1 MFIGI
6 KKELD
11 SLDNEFEL
19 SLTHDGSRNFQI
31 LLNDSNENCK
41 YRSFSWGNR
50 KSLDYSPDI
59 LREEILKYFKTFYT
73 NDRIKICI
81 YSTLS
86 LDEMQKKVEKSFND
100 FDNFRENNIIN
111 NNDVL
116 LQKES
121 YSGHFFVEST
131 KKEQL
136 LIISFLLRPLFQY
149 YRSKPL
155 SVISNLLNEEGPGSL
170 HSYLKKNGY
179 INSFYAYL
187 DDDDCSNELF
197 FLYTIEIDLTDK
209 GLNDYKIV
217 IFEVNKYLNLIKSY
231 EKVPEYYLNQLKTL
245 SNLDFLYSDDEH
257 PSCMADK
264 ICYLM
269 NFVKSSDEIIL
280 VYSSLYLDWN
290 EEIYGEILKNLDI
303 SQSRITILTPE
314 DQMPVGVTLD
324 LKENWFGTKYK
335 RTDLKEIIDYLN
347 KQKILEDS
355 EKANTIE
362 FEELNGMIENPS
374 NKYHLP
380 RKNLYIPNSTSML
393 SDPIEKNVIPKL
405 VINTKKDNEP
415 MIKMWHYFDLEE
427 KKPKVC
433 IDMIVLYK
441 GIEDSLDD
449 QVDIDFFV
457 EYFRDVFNETIG
469 YESSEADICVS
480 ISNFQGKG
488 ISMSFYSYSEH
499 INLFLNNFYEL
510 FLKVC
515 LEKKKNDLFQQIKE
529 RVIKNLKSFRL
540 DSENQLD
547 ECLNNI
553 LFPEFQTTEK
563 IINFLDQYQIEK
575 LERFCENFLISFAN
589 ILSFT
594 FYFHGNIYA
603 EQATEVALR
612 IVDLFKEKL
621 TKTLLLK
628 GLNLNEFLCK
638 KVMIFPPKKRLFNLI
653 SLKSND
659 VDNPNF
665 MLLKLVDIGT
675 YNIEERNKLTLL
687 NSLISPQV
695 YEVLRMQK
703 SIGYMASSSIYDVRN
718 RLFLLIGVNSSKF
731 KTNLLR
737 DEINKFL
744 DFFLKEYLENLS
756 DEYFKNLVDG
766 IIANKLTKTKSLKN
780 NANKFWSEI
789 ILDEFLFDRVERNV
803 EILKNFEKKNIIE
816 WIREK
821 LGKIDSQMDFGLIP
835 DKEINESL
843 AEDEI
848 LYENL
853 VENDRKVYWECFD
866 FMNDEQKFYLV
877 E

>member
-1 MFIGI
+1 
-6 KKELD
+6 
-11 SLDNEFEL
+11 
-19 SLTHDGSRNFQI
+19 
-31 LLNDSNENCK
+31 
-41 YRSFSWGNR
+41 
-50 KSLDYSPDI
+50 
-59 LREEILKYFKTFYT
+59 
-73 NDRIKICI
+73 
-81 YSTLS
+81 
-86 LDEMQKKVEKSFND
+86 MQKKVEKSFND
-100 FDNFRENNIIN
+100 INNFRENENNIIN
-111 NNDVL
+111 NVSHL
-116 LQKES
+116 RKEA

-136 LIISFLLRPLFQY
+136 LIISFLLRPLFEY

-170 HSYLKKNGY
+170 HYYLKKNGY

-197 FLYTIEIDLTDK
+197 FLFTIEIDLTDK
-209 GLNDYKIV
+209 GLKDYKIV
-217 IFEVNKYLNLIKSY
+217 INEVNRYLNLIKSY
-231 EKVPEYYLNQLKTL
+231 QKAPEYYLNQLKTL
-245 SNLDFLYSDDEH
+245 CNLDFLYSDDEH

-269 NFVKSSDEIIL
+269 NFVQSPEQIIL

-290 EEIYGEILKNLDI
+290 EEIYSEILENLDI

-314 DQMPVGVTLD
+314 DQMPKGINLD

-335 RTDLKEIIDYLN
+335 KNDLKEIVDYLN

-355 EKANTIE
+355 ENSNQIE
-362 FEELNGMIENPS
+362 FEEVNGEAEHPS
-374 NKYHLP
+374 NKYCLP
-380 RKNLYIPNSTSML
+380 RRNLYIPNSTSVL
-393 SDPIEKNVIPKL
+393 PDPIEKNSIPKL
-405 VINTKKDNEP
+405 LMSIKKDSEP
-415 MIKMWHYFDLEE
+415 MIKMWHYFDMEE

-441 GIEDSLDD
+441 GIEESLND
-449 QVDIDFFV
+449 QVDLDFFV

-480 ISNFQGKG
+480 VSNFQGKG

-499 INLFLNNFYEL
+499 INLFLNNFYAL

-515 LEKKKNDLFQQIKE
+515 LDKKRNDLFQQIKE

-547 ECLNNI
+547 ECLNNV

-563 IINFLDQYQIEK
+563 IIDFLEKYQIEK
-575 LERFCENFLISFAN
+575 LERFCENFLISFTN

-594 FYFHGNIYA
+594 FYFHGNIYE
-603 EQATEVALR
+603 EQSKEVASR
-612 IVDLFKEKL
+612 IIDLFKEKL
-621 TKTLLLK
+621 TKNLVLK

-659 VDNPNF
+659 IDNPNF
-665 MLLKLVDIGT
+665 MMLKLIDIGT
-675 YNIEERNKLTLL
+675 YNIEERNKLTVL

-731 KTNLLR
+731 QTNLLR

-744 DFFLKEYLENLS
+744 DFFLKDYLENLT

-789 ILDEFLFDRVERNV
+789 ILDEFIFDRVERNV
-803 EILKNFEKKNIIE
+803 EILKKFEKKEIID

-821 LGKIDSQMDFGLIP
+821 LGKLDCHMDFGLIP
-835 DKEINESL
+835 EKEVNDNL
-843 AEDEI
+843 AQDEI
-848 LYENL
+848 LYHNL
-853 VENDRKVYWECFD
+853 VENERKIYWECFE
-866 FMNDEQKFYLV
+866 FMNDEQKFYLI